1 MAPSTHVH
9 ASTTV
14 GQAPLREA
22 PLPPSLV
29 LPHAP
34 VGTLTNECSGTVTR
48 QSRQLAND
56 DLNTAA
62 MLGFRRFRQEYKA
75 QSVPPAILT
84 PGPR

>member
-29 LPHAP
+29 LPHTL
-34 VGTLTNECSGTVTR
+34 VGTPGTERPGTVAR

-56 DLNTAA
+56 DLDTAA
-62 MLGFRRFRQEYKA
+62 MLGFRRFPQGYKA

-84 PGPR
+84 PGPG

>member
-1 MAPSTHVH
+1 MSGPHDLRAAPGGWGFVALSL
-9 ASTTV
+9 
-14 GQAPLREA
+14 Q
-22 PLPPSLV
+22 LPRALLGCQPPKDQV
-29 LPHAP
+29 RFA
-34 VGTLTNECSGTVTR
+34 R

-84 PGPR
+84 PGLR